1 MRASTKG
8 HTETVKFLLEE
19 GAKVDLPD
27 KVRNSSQLME
37 VVCIHIINCA
47 CMSLGQGPW
56 EGSTEIDNYY
66 NIM

>member
-1 MRASTKG
+1 MRASSNG
-8 HTETVKFLLEE
+8 HTETVNLLLEE

-47 CMSLGQGPW
+47 
-56 EGSTEIDNYY
+56 
-66 NIM
+66 